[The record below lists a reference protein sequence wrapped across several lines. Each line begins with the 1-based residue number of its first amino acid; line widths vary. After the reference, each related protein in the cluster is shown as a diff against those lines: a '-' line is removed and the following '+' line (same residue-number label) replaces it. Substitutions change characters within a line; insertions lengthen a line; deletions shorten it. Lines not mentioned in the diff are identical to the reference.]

1 MIANALGPVFLLI
14 LIGVMLRRLDFPG
27 AAFWPGIERLT
38 YYLAFPALLVHRL
51 ALADF
56 SEANFL
62 AFGGVIGGSLVL
74 VTLVI
79 WLLKH
84 RVSTTSADFTSV
96 FQGGIR
102 FNTYIGLA
110 AASALFGDAGL
121 VIAAIAAGI
130 MIPLVNVLCIV
141 TFALANDE
149 QSLSL
154 TGLLRGLISNPLI
167 LGCLGGIGLNLSGVG
182 LPGWSA
188 EVLARLGATALPL
201 GLLAVGVALSLGTVK
216 QDGRAIVYSSL
227 FKFLVLP
234 GTMLGLSALLGL
246 DTLSRQVL
254 LLLACLPTASSAY
267 ILARQLGGNAPMMA
281 NIISTQSLLAFAI
294 MPVWLALGM
303 PMLH

>member
-38 YYLAFPALLVHRL
+38 YYLAFPALLIHRL

-62 AFGGVIGGSLVL
+62 PFFLVIGGSLGV
-74 VTLVI
+74 VSAVI
-79 WLLKH
+79 WLLKGVLA
-84 RVSTTSADFTSV
+84 RTNADFTSV

-121 VIAAIAAGI
+121 VVAAIAVGI

-141 TFALANDE
+141 TFALANDD
-149 QSLSL
+149 QRLSFY
-154 TGLLRGLISNPLI
+154 GLAKGLITNPLI
-167 LGCLGGIGLNLSGVG
+167 MGCLAGIALNLTAIG
-182 LPGWSA
+182 LPGWTA

-216 QDGRAIVYSSL
+216 QDWLAILNSSL
-227 FKFLVLP
+227 FKFLLLP
-234 GTMLGLSALLGL
+234 SVMLALSALLGL
-246 DTLSRQVL
+246 DTMSRQVL

-281 NIISTQSLLAFAI
+281 NIISAQSLLAFAV
-294 MPVWLALGM
+294 MPVWLSLGM
-303 PMLH
+303 GWFN

>member
-38 YYLAFPALLVHRL
+38 YYLAFPALLIHRL

-56 SEANFL
+56 NEADFL
-62 AFGGVIGGSLVL
+62 PFFLVIGGSLVVVSAL
-74 VTLVI
+74 I
-79 WLLKH
+79 WLLK
-84 RVSTTSADFTSV
+84 RVIARTNADFTSV

-110 AASALFGDAGL
+110 AASALFGDPGL
-121 VIAAIAAGI
+121 VVAAIAVGI

-149 QSLSL
+149 QKLSL
-154 TGLLRGLISNPLI
+154 PGLLKGLITNPLI
-167 LGCLGGIGLNLSGVG
+167 MGCLAGIALNFTGIG
-182 LPGWSA
+182 LPGWTA

-201 GLLAVGVALSLGTVK
+201 GLLAVGVALSPGTVK
-216 QDGRAIVYSSL
+216 QDWLAIVNSSL
-227 FKFLVLP
+227 LKFLVLP
-234 GTMLGLSALLGL
+234 TVMLTLSLLLGL
-246 DTLSRQVL
+246 NPLSQQVL

-281 NIISTQSLLAFAI
+281 NIISAQSLLAFAI
-294 MPVWLALGM
+294 MPLWLSIGLNALG
-303 PMLH
+303 